1 MRPLLLLATLLAT
14 VIGLEVPQNHL
25 SRRAIGA
32 GKCFL
37 DYLCIRTSKGSLK
50 FETIKKD
57 DDGDGVPDA
66 IDNDDDND
74 GIPDHLDN
82 DDDNDGIPDDQED
95 EDGDGILDIIDN
107 DDDNDGIPDDQ
118 EDEDAD
124 GDGIIDALGK
134 CDKNDLYKI
143 LIKKY

>member
-32 GKCFL
+32 
-37 DYLCIRTSKGSLK
+37 
-50 FETIKKD
+50 D
-57 DDGDGVPDA
+57 DDGDGIPDA
-66 IDNDDDND
+66 IDDDDDND

-82 DDDNDGIPDDQED
+82 DDDNDGIPDNEED

-118 EDEDAD
+118 KIGRAHSELQSHSDLVCRLLLE
-124 GDGIIDALGK
+124 K
-134 CDKNDLYKI
+134 KNTT
-143 LIKKY
+143 KKKKT